1 MEKRK
6 KDHINFAFQSQT
18 QKATRDKRFNYE
30 PLLSS
35 HPEGIFKPFDF
46 LGKIQKIP
54 VWVSSMTGGTKLA
67 SRINFNL
74 ARACQ
79 EFGMGMGL
87 GSCRIILDDN
97 TFFNDFNVREI
108 IGNEYPLYTNLG
120 ITQIEQ
126 LIEEKQINKAVNL
139 VERLKADGL
148 IIHVNPFQEWFQPE
162 GNRLKRPAI
171 EIIKEFI
178 DQVDLR
184 IIVKE
189 VGQGMGPASLLELLK
204 LPLEA
209 VEFAAFGGTNF
220 SKIELMRSN
229 DIMQQFFE
237 PLLYVG
243 HDAEEM
249 TNMVNDIIELEPDV
263 KTRQIII
270 SGGIKS
276 FLQGYY
282 LIKKCKLP
290 AVYGYA
296 SRFLEYAK
304 EDYESLRKFV
314 EYQVKGLEMA
324 FAYLRIKKES
334 DSNE

>member
-1 MEKRK
+1 MEERK
-6 KDHINFAFQSQT
+6 KNHIDLAFQSQT
-18 QKATRDKRFNYE
+18 QKTTRDKRFNYE
-30 PLLSS
+30 PMLSG
-35 HPEGIFKPFDF
+35 HPEEIFKPFDF
-46 LGKIQKIP
+46 LGKVQKIP
-54 VWVSSMTGGTKLA
+54 IWVSSMTGGTKLA
-67 SRINFNL
+67 SKINANL

-87 GSCRIILDDN
+87 GSCRIILDN
-97 TFFNDFNVREI
+97 NDYFSDFDVREI
-108 IGNEYPLYTNLG
+108 IGHDYPLYANLG
-120 ITQIEQ
+120 IAQIEQ
-126 LIEEKQINKAVNL
+126 LIDSKHIDKAVSL

-148 IIHVNPFQEWFQPE
+148 VIHVNPLQEWFQPE
-162 GNRLKRPAI
+162 GDKLKRPAI

-178 DQVDLR
+178 DHTDLR

-209 VEFAAFGGTNF
+209 IEFAAYGGTNF
-220 SKIELMRSN
+220 AKIELMRS
-229 DIMQQFFE
+229 DETRQQLFE
-237 PLLYVG
+237 PLSYVG

-249 TNMVNDIIELEPDV
+249 TNMVNDIVESEPDV

-282 LIKKCKLP
+282 LIKRCRIP
-290 AVYGYA
+290 AVYGQA
-296 SRFLEYAK
+296 SAFLKYAK
-304 EDYESLRKFV
+304 ENYESLRKFV

-324 FAYLRIKKES
+324 FAFLRAKES
-334 DSNE
+334 DSDD